1 MRSINKTMEF
11 QVKKESSKR
20 NWKRTSKMYLETDKP
35 VFAGLSVFS
44 FLHSLTAL
52 ISINYRNQH
61 QYHLPLKIK
70 SIATTN
76 AMTITSKVNNFNE

>member
-44 FLHSLTAL
+44 VFYAPDYVL
-52 ISINYRNQH
+52 
-61 QYHLPLKIK
+61 
-70 SIATTN
+70 
-76 AMTITSKVNNFNE
+76 